1 MGADRCAAAVSCR
14 GGGADEENLSKRRQL
29 TLKLKQTPGLYLI
42 GFMASGKTTIGKLLA
57 DRLGWN
63 FADIDEDIEESQQRS
78 IADIFDTSGEEAF
91 RRMESEALQARVRA
105 VARGVPTVMAL
116 GGGAA
121 AQPKNMELIEN
132 HGVTI
137 WLCCSFEMVVQ
148 RVGGGTSRPLAR
160 DMKYFEELFH
170 TRQQAYGR
178 ADYRVDIE
186 TDDPNLVVDAI
197 LKLPL
202 F

>member
-1 MGADRCAAAVSCR
+1 M
-14 GGGADEENLSKRRQL
+14 

-42 GFMASGKTTIGKLLA
+42 GFMGSGKTTIGKLLA

-63 FADIDEDIEESQQRS
+63 FADIDVDIEASQQRS
-78 IADIFDTSGEEAF
+78 IADIFDTFGEEAF
-91 RRMESEALQARVRA
+91 RCMEREALQARVRA

-121 AQPKNMELIEN
+121 AQPLNMELIEN

-137 WLCCSFEMVVQ
+137 WLSCPFDTVLR
-148 RVGGGTSRPLAR
+148 RVGENSNRPLAR
-160 DMKYFEELFH
+160 DMKNFKELFQL
-170 TRQQAYGR
+170 RQQAYGR
-178 ADYRVDIE
+178 ADYRINIE
-186 TDDPNLVVDAI
+186 TDDPAMAVDAI

>member
-1 MGADRCAAAVSCR
+1 V
-14 GGGADEENLSKRRQL
+14 

-42 GFMASGKTTIGKLLA
+42 GFMASGKTTIGRLLA
-57 DRLGWN
+57 DRLGWS
-63 FADIDEDIEESQQRS
+63 FADIDEDIEASHQRS
-78 IADIFDTSGEEAF
+78 IADIFDTLGEEVF

-105 VARGVPTVMAL
+105 VARGMPTVMAL

-121 AQPKNMELIEN
+121 AQPQNMELIAN

-137 WLCCSFEMVVQ
+137 WLSCPFDTVVR
-148 RVGGGTSRPLAR
+148 RVGESSSRPLAR
-160 DMKYFEELFH
+160 DRKRFEELFH
-170 TRQQAYGR
+170 ARQQAYGR
-178 ADYRVDIE
+178 ADYRIDIE
-186 TDDPNLVVDAI
+186 TDDPAIVVDAI